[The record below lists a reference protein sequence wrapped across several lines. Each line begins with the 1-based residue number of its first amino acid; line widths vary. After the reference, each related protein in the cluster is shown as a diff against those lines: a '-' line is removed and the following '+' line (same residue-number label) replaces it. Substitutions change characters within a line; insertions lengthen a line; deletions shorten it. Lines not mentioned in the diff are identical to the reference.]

1 MTLNQINTFIDESN
15 VASNSLL
22 MLDKAFNIGC
32 SNSSI
37 ISNIPELVSKTSGY
51 EHGMPTNIIQ
61 RGTRLIHVSLP
72 EITQEE
78 LLAKFGA

>member
-1 MTLNQINTFIDESN
+1 MTRDQINTFIDEFN

-22 MLDKAFNIGC
+22 MLDKAFNIDC
-32 SNSSI
+32 NNSSI
-37 ISNIPELVSKTSGY
+37 VSNMPELVSKTSGY
-51 EHGMPTNIIQ
+51 KHGMPTNTIQ